1 MRKQIKVEV
10 EDIMDV
16 ADFLAENELTNE
28 IMGITED
35 EEIIIEIQYSMSE
48 RHKVYELADLL
59 EPDKEEEEN

>member
-28 IMGITED
+28 IMGITDD
-35 EEIIIEIQYSMSE
+35 EEIIIEIQYTMSE

-59 EPDKEEEEN
+59 EPDDEDEEN